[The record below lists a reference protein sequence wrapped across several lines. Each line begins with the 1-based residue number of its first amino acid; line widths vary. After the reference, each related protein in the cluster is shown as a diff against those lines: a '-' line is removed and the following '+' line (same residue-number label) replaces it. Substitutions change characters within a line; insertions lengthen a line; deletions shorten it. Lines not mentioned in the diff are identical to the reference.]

1 MAICFAICNEL
12 FEGWPLE
19 RVLSYCAG
27 VGYEG
32 VEVAPFTLAKDIRG
46 LPSSRAGELR
56 RAAEGAGIA
65 IVGLHWL
72 LTSPE
77 GLSINS
83 PDDRVREETREF
95 MFALVKLCRELGG
108 RVLVF
113 GSPKQRNVAEGESYE
128 AAWARSVE
136 MFRVVGEEAERRG
149 AVIAVEPLTRQETN
163 FLTTMEETVRLIE
176 EVGSP
181 AVRLHLDVKAMV
193 RGERKRPE
201 VVIRE
206 GKDHLV
212 HVHANDANLRG
223 PGFGE
228 TDFAPIAEALA
239 EIGYDGY
246 VSVEVF
252 DFSPDPQTIATRSL
266 GYLREV
272 FGGSAAFGG

>member
-1 MAICFAICNEL
+1 MAIRFAICNEL

-27 VGYEG
+27 VGYDG
-32 VEVAPFTLAKDIRG
+32 VEVAPFTLAEDIRQV
-46 LPSSRAGELR
+46 PRSRALELR
-56 RAAEGAGIA
+56 RAAEGAGIS

-95 MFALVKLCRELGG
+95 LFALIRLCRELGG
-108 RVLVF
+108 HVLVF
-113 GSPKQRNVAEGESYE
+113 GSPKQRSVAEGDTYE

-136 MFRVVGEEAERRG
+136 MFRRVGEEAEKRG
-149 AVIAVEPLTRQETN
+149 AVVALEPLTK
-163 FLTTMEETVRLIE
+163 
-176 EVGSP
+176 GSP

-193 RGERKRPE
+193 HGERKRPE

-206 GKDHLV
+206 GKDYLV
-212 HVHANDANLRG
+212 HFHANDANLRG

-228 TDFAPIAEALA
+228 TDFRPIAAALA
-239 EIGYDGY
+239 DVGYDGY

-252 DFSPDPQTIATRSL
+252 DFSPDPQTIATGSL
-266 GYLREV
+266 RYLREV
-272 FGGSAAFGG
+272 FGA